1 MPLNGAGTIFNA
13 HVHLH
18 QYVFGWK
25 YVFKMVSSMHNEADA
40 EDYIVWH
47 RI

>member
-1 MPLNGAGTIFNA
+1 MYT
-13 HVHLH
+13 
-18 QYVFGWK
+18 YRDMVFGWK
-25 YVFKMVSSMHNEADA
+25 YVLKMVSSMHNEADA

>member
-1 MPLNGAGTIFNA
+1 M
-13 HVHLH
+13 
-18 QYVFGWK
+18 VFGWK
-25 YVFKMVSSMHNEADA
+25 YGLKMVPSMHNEADA